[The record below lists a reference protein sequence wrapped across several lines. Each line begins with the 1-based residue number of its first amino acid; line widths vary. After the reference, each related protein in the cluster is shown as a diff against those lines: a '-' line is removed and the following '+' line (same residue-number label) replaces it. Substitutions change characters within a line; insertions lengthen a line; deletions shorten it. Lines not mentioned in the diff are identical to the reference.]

1 MGHRH
6 SEHEKIYGNLHVFY
20 ISFDLDDNGDYVQ
33 IKSEFYNELFNDIT
47 SFAFGAKNVMSR
59 IKEPQDIT
67 RIQ

>member
-33 IKSEFYNELFNDIT
+33 IKS
-47 SFAFGAKNVMSR
+47 
-59 IKEPQDIT
+59 
-67 RIQ
+67 